1 MRSAEETSI
10 KLSGSFEA
18 SALGMAVRGA
28 LMRALAIDTK
38 LPEWLITMSGMSGK
52 KYRYFVNGLIE
63 AMQNPAYLEVGSYSG
78 STACSAISGNTLSAF
93 CIDNWSLFGGP
104 KNEFDL
110 NIKKVMAD
118 KIDFNF
124 LEADFRQVE
133 YEKIGKYN
141 VYLFDGPHEEKDQFD
156 GIVCAQSALDES
168 YILIVD
174 DYNWLPVRAGT
185 QGAIAS
191 LGLEVECAVEI
202 RTTQDDTHPALLAM
216 EKSDWHNGYYIAV
229 CKKSKGR

>member
-1 MRSAEETSI
+1 MSSAEETSI
-10 KLSGSFEA
+10 KLIGNFEA
-18 SALGMAVRGA
+18 SALGKAVRGA

-38 LPEWLITMSGMSGK
+38 LPAWLATMPGMSGK

-63 AMQNPAYLEVGSYSG
+63 AMENPAYLEVGSYSG
-78 STACSAISGNTLSAF
+78 STACSALSGNAASAF

-110 NIKKVMAD
+110 NIKKVMTD
-118 KIDFNF
+118 KIAFRF
-124 LEADFRQVE
+124 LEEDFRNVKYDE
-133 YEKIGKYN
+133 IGQYN

-156 GIVCAQSALDES
+156 GIVCAQSALSES

-174 DYNWLPVRAGT
+174 DYNWVPVRSGT
-185 QGAIAS
+185 QSALTF
-191 LGLEVECAVEI
+191 LGIEVECAIEI
-202 RTTQDDTHPALLAM
+202 RTTQDDTHPVLQAM

-229 CKKSKGR
+229 CKKLKAN